1 MLASD
6 GVTPVAGA
14 TIGWGASNGL
24 HLSICGG
31 NSSCTV
37 VSDQSGNS
45 STWLT
50 PAAAGSSI
58 ITATLAPGVY
68 VPSKSVQANVTAT
81 ESASDLGVLTPYLW
95 IAQGA
100 TVSVPLTARVL
111 SNGTP
116 QANATVNFSQSSG
129 SAVLSAASARTDSN
143 GNATITLSVSQFA
156 SVSQV
161 NACVAPANVP
171 CKQIYANPVPLA
183 QLNLQAVAG
192 AGQVSTGQSFAPVVV
207 RVVDA
212 ASPPHAVLGATV
224 AFLNTV
230 LRPQGTSAT
239 GGSGETNSGNPGMP
253 VILSVSQ
260 TSVMSDINGLA
271 SVTPVITGLSGPLDV
286 DVGATAGTAATLNEV
301 LELFPSGGAG
311 TSTGRSP
318 REQPP
323 IKRWLPT
330 TPEAAAM
337 RVSDNC
343 R

>member
-1 MLASD
+1 
-6 GVTPVAGA
+6 
-14 TIGWGASNGL
+14 
-24 HLSICGG
+24 
-31 NSSCTV
+31 
-37 VSDQSGNS
+37 
-45 STWLT
+45 
-50 PAAAGSSI
+50 
-58 ITATLAPGVY
+58 
-68 VPSKSVQANVTAT
+68 
-81 ESASDLGVLTPYLW
+81 
-95 IAQGA
+95 
-100 TVSVPLTARVL
+100 
-111 SNGTP
+111 
-116 QANATVNFSQSSG
+116 
-129 SAVLSAASARTDSN
+129 VLSAASARTDSN